1 MLLIFIDSFY
11 FHSAEEFYRLS
22 DDTDES
28 LLDIVSINEIIYIL
42 DETLVESETT
52 NLTESSEDK
61 PCESANKVEQGSH
74 LQKLNKMFSLDLKEP
89 QQIASPQI
97 NQQISSVNTL
107 NS

>member
-1 MLLIFIDSFY
+1 MLIYQLITFFL
-11 FHSAEEFYRLS
+11 AEEFYRLS

-42 DETLVESETT
+42 DETVAESESS
-52 NLTESSEDK
+52 NLNELNEEKQSESEK
-61 PCESANKVEQGSH
+61 KVEQGSH